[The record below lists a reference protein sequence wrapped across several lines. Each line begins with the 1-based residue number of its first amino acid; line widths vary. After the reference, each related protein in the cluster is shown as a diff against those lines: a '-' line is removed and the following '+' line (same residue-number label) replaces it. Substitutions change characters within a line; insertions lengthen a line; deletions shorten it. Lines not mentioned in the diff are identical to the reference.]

1 MKLVSCNCNSLRILI
16 ASNCLSISNVNF
28 ISKLML
34 KDAWRYNY
42 LQTQYSVHTNGN
54 STVQL
59 KFHTFALKLFAN
71 GFIIS
76 GQCRVI

>member
-1 MKLVSCNCNSLRILI
+1 
-16 ASNCLSISNVNF
+16 
-28 ISKLML
+28 ML

-42 LQTQYSVHTNGN
+42 IQTQYSVHTNGN
-54 STVQL
+54 PTVQL

-76 GQCRVI
+76 GQCRVIWGQEWHGGGVWWQHGWDHGE